1 MKRGLR
7 ETWLTPDEQ
16 VRVGSTGE
24 PCRARLANLIWAAKE
39 SATKA
44 RREGLRLDVG
54 RAAVELHW
62 TSADGEWRLL
72 SVRWDREGIAIC
84 GWWREEPGWLFAYVS
99 EPAGPPPVRL
109 KG

>member
-1 MKRGLR
+1 MR
-7 ETWLTPDEQ
+7 TWLTPDEQ
-16 VRVGSTGE
+16 VRGSVHR
-24 PCRARLANLIWAAKE
+24 RALSR
-39 SATKA
+39 KA
-44 RREGLRLDVG
+44 REPDLGGEGVGRPRLSEGLRLDVG

-62 TSADGEWRLL
+62 TLSADGEWRPL